1 MRIQRQDQLR
11 GENARPAARID
22 AIGADHPPQEK
33 HETLAGAAVARSGQQ
48 VAGRRPGAFGAEL
61 VDERVAAR
69 EQRRRRARGG
79 VAAGRRPPVRT
90 GRGTSEESR
99 FEGTVP
105 AGEDRRRAE
114 QGGGILGAEEAVL
127 EAGEPSADSIEA
139 ERGQGGRESL
149 AERLEG
155 AAARADYGRSAAE
168 RHRRAEQR
176 RYLPV
181 RRRRVAENDQKG
193 IGIDQIA
200 RMAVGVDRLEQGAQI
215 GMDAQGEVP
224 IALEY
229 SSR

>member
-1 MRIQRQDQLR
+1 
-11 GENARPAARID
+11 
-22 AIGADHPPQEK
+22 
-33 HETLAGAAVARSGQQ
+33 
-48 VAGRRPGAFGAEL
+48 
-61 VDERVAAR
+61 
-69 EQRRRRARGG
+69 
-79 VAAGRRPPVRT
+79 
-90 GRGTSEESR
+90 
-99 FEGTVP
+99 VP